1 MLIPASSQTHAR
13 RLSDVTDAWLVSVA
27 ALWPSYGFCPNVSL
41 QTGATPGAADGSS
54 RGCAWAAGAGRCAA
68 TSPNH
73 PSSGRLGKDAAH
85 AYCSRRFEAWLGCL
99 SPVPSPA
106 QHTSILL
113 AARHLRVKGEVGRG
127 VLTARQGPAAGGPLC
142 VGPSDLPPLVCGNRT
157 EECGGESGVAAGSW
171 LALACGL
178 QTC

>member
-1 MLIPASSQTHAR
+1 MGCGGG
-13 RLSDVTDAWLVSVA
+13 
-27 ALWPSYGFCPNVSL
+27 ALCCHLPPTSRH
-41 QTGATPGAADGSS
+41 QAGS
-54 RGCAWAAGAGRCAA
+54 
-68 TSPNH
+68 
-73 PSSGRLGKDAAH
+73 GKKPAH
-85 AYCSRRFEAWLGCL
+85 AYCSRRFESWLGCL
-99 SPVPSPA
+99 SPVPAPA

-113 AARHLRVKGEVGRG
+113 AARHLRVKGEVGKG

-171 LALACGL
+171 LALSRGL